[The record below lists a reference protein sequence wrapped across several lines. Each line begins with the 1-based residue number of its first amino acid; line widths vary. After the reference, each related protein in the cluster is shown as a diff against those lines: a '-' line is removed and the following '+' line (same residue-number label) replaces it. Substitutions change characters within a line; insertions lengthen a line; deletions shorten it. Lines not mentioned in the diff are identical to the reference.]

1 MRRVLMIVL
10 PILVLA
16 VGAYGALIMIKAR
29 PESEQLPQQVMLPL
43 VQVMK
48 VEPETRQLAVH
59 AQGTVAPK
67 TASQLAS
74 EVSGRVIWVSP
85 ALVVGGF
92 FSKGQVLLKVDR
104 REYELGVIRARATVA
119 RAKLRLATEEQEAN
133 LAKEEWESLGRGAP
147 TPLVLREPQ
156 IKEAAASLAAAEA
169 TFEQAEYDLERTEV
183 KAPYS
188 GRVRSKE
195 VDVGQFVS
203 RGSSLARLYSVDFAE
218 VRLPIPDSELAY
230 LNLPLDS
237 RGQSLSTPGPRVILN
252 SEFAGKNHR
261 WIGYIVRTE
270 GEIDARTRMVH
281 AIAQVKDPYG
291 QGSDL
296 NRPPLAVGMFVE
308 AEIQGKW
315 VKDVFMVPRSVLR
328 GEQVLVVDGRNRLYY
343 RKVKILRA
351 EQDHVLITSGLK
363 AGEQICLSVLE
374 IPVNG
379 MRVTPV
385 ESSIE

>member
-16 VGAYGALIMIKAR
+16 VGAYGALIMIRAR
-29 PESEQLPQQVMLPL
+29 PEPDQRPPQVVLPL

-48 VEPETRQLAVH
+48 VESETRQLTVH

-104 REYELGVIRARATVA
+104 REYELAVIRARATVA
-119 RAKLRLATEEQEAN
+119 QARLRLATEEQEAT
-133 LAKEEWESLGRGAP
+133 LAKEEWKSLGKGAP

-156 IKEAAASLAAAEA
+156 IKEALASLAAAEA
-169 TFEQAEYDLERTEV
+169 TFDQAEYDLERSEV

-188 GRVRSKE
+188 GRVRSE
-195 VDVGQFVS
+195 QVDVGQFVS
-203 RGSSLARLYSVDFAE
+203 RGSSLARLYSLDFAE

-230 LNLPLDS
+230 LDLPLDS
-237 RGQSLSTPGPRVILN
+237 RGQSLSTRGPRVIL
-252 SEFAGKNHR
+252 SAEFARKKHR

-270 GEIDARTRMVH
+270 GEIDARTRMVY

-315 VKDVFMVPRSVLR
+315 VKDVFRVPRSVLR
-328 GEQVLVVDGRNRLYY
+328 GEQVLVVDETSRLYY

-351 EQDHVLITSGLK
+351 ERDHVLIASGLK

-379 MRVTPV
+379 MRVTTV